1 MERKGGIMSRRT
13 SLIAA
18 LALAIITTAARPG
31 QPATTGWTIT
41 GWNNLGMHCMDA
53 DFSVFAILPPYN
65 TIHAQVVD
73 ASGNLV
79 TSATGITVTYQAIA
93 DPSGSINTTSVGKD
107 NFWTYAA
114 SLFGLT
120 KPLPPDVGLT
130 GVAMPGMMNTPRPM
144 TFDPANDW
152 FIAEGIPITP
162 YDDAGHKNTYPM
174 MRLVAKDSNGNV
186 LATTDIVLPIS
197 DEMACSTCHA
207 SGGSSAARPLAGWVN
222 DPDPIRDYRLNVLRL
237 HDDRNAGSSAYTAA
251 LSNAGYSS
259 TGLYE
264 TVVTAGK
271 PVLCATCHGSNA
283 LAGTGQAGIPPL
295 TQSIHSYHAQVT
307 DPVTNMTLDSSSNRS
322 ACYRCHPG
330 STTKCLR
337 GAMGSAV
344 ASDGSMEMQCQNCH
358 GPMHSVGTTGRQG
371 WLDEPNCQSCHT
383 GTAVSNNGQ
392 IRYTSVFD
400 ASGQTRIPVNTTFA
414 TTPNTPAAGYS
425 LYRFSKGHGGLACSA
440 CHGSTHAEFPTSH
453 ANDNIQS
460 VELQGH
466 KGMLADCTTCHGSQ
480 SLTIGGGPHG
490 MHPVG
495 QGWVSSHGDAAD
507 DGRAAQCQACHGTD
521 YRGTVLSRAQGDRTI
536 SAFGSKLFWQG
547 FQIGCYTC
555 HNGPGSESAS
565 SNPPATVSNASAS
578 TTAGTAVTIPLS
590 AKDPNGNT
598 LTLRV
603 VSQPANGTAGLA
615 GTKATYY
622 PDPSFSG
629 TDTFTYAAW
638 NGSTDSN
645 LGTVAVTVAGGAACI
660 VTAQA
665 TVPATGTVGQGL
677 AFQGSGTEQGC
688 STALTYAWSF
698 GDGSSSSQQS
708 PTHVYANANTYTW
721 TLTVSSGSSTNST
734 SGTVTVTAPACTVT
748 AAAVVPSSTTVGT
761 AIQFRGSGTEQGCST
776 ALAYAWTFGDGSSS
790 SQQSP
795 THAYANANTYTWRLT
810 VSSGSSTNS
819 TSGTVTVTASACTV
833 TAAAVVP
840 SSAAVGSSIQFQG
853 SGTEQGCSS
862 ALAYTWTFGDG
873 SSSTQQSPTHAY
885 ASANTY
891 AWKLTVSSGSSSS
904 STSGTVAVTAP
915 ACALFVTGT
924 VATSAYVGQ
933 SVSFPLTVKASG
945 CGGTIS
951 YRWSFGDGSDGSS
964 RAQPT
969 HTYRSA
975 GTFTWRLNATLGSTS
990 TSATGTIAV
999 AYKPRRRL

>member
-1 MERKGGIMSRRT
+1 MSRRT
-13 SLIAA
+13 SFIAV
-18 LALAIITTAARPG
+18 LALAIITIAARPG

-79 TSATGITVTYQAIA
+79 TSAAGITVTYQAIA
-93 DPSGSINTTSVGKD
+93 DPTGSINTTSVGKD
-107 NFWTYAA
+107 NFWAYAA
-114 SLFGLT
+114 SLFGLA

-130 GVAMPGMMNTPRPM
+130 GVAMPGMMNAPQPM

-174 MRLVAKDSNGNV
+174 MRLVARDSAGNV

-197 DEMACSTCHA
+197 DEMDCRACHA
-207 SGGSSAARPLAGWVN
+207 SGSSSAARPLAGWVN
-222 DPDPIRDYRLNVLRL
+222 DPDPIRDYRLNILRL
-237 HDDRNAGSSAYTAA
+237 HDDRNIGSPTYTAA

-259 TGLYE
+259 TGLYD

-271 PVLCATCHGSNA
+271 PVLCAACHGSNA

-344 ASDGSMEMQCQNCH
+344 AADGSMEMQCQNCH
-358 GPMHSVGTTGRQG
+358 GPMHSVGTAGRQG

-383 GTAVSNNGQ
+383 GTAASNNGQ

-400 ASGQTRIPVNTTFA
+400 ASGQTRIPVDTTFA
-414 TTPNTPAAGYS
+414 TNPNTPSAGYS

-466 KGMLADCTTCHGSQ
+466 KGMLVDCTTCHGSQ
-480 SLTIGGGPHG
+480 SLAIGGGPHG

-495 QGWVSSHGDAAD
+495 QSWVSSHGDAAD
-507 DGRAAQCQACHGTD
+507 GSGAAQCQACHGTD

-536 SAFGSKLFWQG
+536 SAYGTKLFWQG

-555 HNGPGSESAS
+555 HNGPDGGDSGTA
-565 SNPPATVSNASAS
+565 NPPATVSNASAS

-590 AKDPNGNT
+590 ATDPTGNA

-615 GTKATYY
+615 GTNATYY

-645 LGTVAVTVAGGAACI
+645 LGTVTVTVAGGAACI

-665 TVPATGTVGQGL
+665 TVPTTATVGQIL
-677 AFQGSGTEQGC
+677 SFQGSGTEQGC
-688 STALTYAWSF
+688 STALS
-698 GDGSSSSQQS
+698 
-708 PTHVYANANTYTW
+708 
-721 TLTVSSGSSTNST
+721 
-734 SGTVTVTAPACTVT
+734 
-748 AAAVVPSSTTVGT
+748 
-761 AIQFRGSGTEQGCST
+761 
-776 ALAYAWTFGDGSSS
+776 YAWTFGDGSSS

-795 THAYANANTYTWRLT
+795 THAYASANTYTWTLT
-810 VSSGSSTNS
+810 VSSGASTNS

-840 SSAAVGSSIQFQG
+840 SSATVGSPTQFQG
-853 SGTEQGCSS
+853 SGTEQGCDT
-862 ALAYTWTFGDG
+862 ALTYAWTFGDG
-873 SSSTQQSPTHAY
+873 SSSSQQSPTHAY

-891 AWKLTVSSGSSSS
+891 TWTLTVSSGSSSS
-904 STSGTVAVTAP
+904 STSGTVTVTAA

-924 VATSAYVGQ
+924 VPTSANVGQ
-933 SVSFPLTVKASG
+933 SVKFPLTVTSSG
-945 CGGTIS
+945 CEGTIS
-951 YRWSFGDGSDGSS
+951 YRWSFGDGSDGSKQ
-964 RAQPT
+964 AQPT

-999 AYKPRRRL
+999 SYKPHREL